1 MKTIKRIKKRKSLI
15 RFIAMF
21 VAAVLVFELM
31 PYLSD
36 HAELTAEAA
45 QTLSE
50 FEQSRWNSILG
61 ATFKEYTVT
70 GNATPT
76 PSSMISAYTVKN
88 DSPYFHWHEASNDV
102 PTWGSTTVTTVGST
116 QEQITYATDTVENGA
131 GGSPITAN
139 AVNVIYKTYHVKNA
153 DEFVWVM
160 NRANTGNTRIILDKD
175 IDMGGTSGKKWSDD
189 INLTGSNW
197 FDLEGEGHKI
207 YNFRMSKPLINS
219 SKSNKKTIIRNVLF
233 TNCLAFFAN
242 HYQGIVIGVIQSPV
256 HLENV
261 SVTDSLVYSDS
272 ENIGILIGRV
282 DGYDGGN
289 VFLKNCSTLRS
300 YIYGKSHIGGMTA
313 CQFNRGGTYQV
324 KYDTAFPTSPEAWMN
339 YGNKAFPEMIENC
352 YSVDCEV
359 FSNGEDSGAFISC
372 GCGFICRNCFTNNT
386 MYGNKMTGDF
396 IGRVVT
402 ASGPT
407 AGLYDDINRLSIH
420 ETFINCFSSGSVEG
434 AEKIGGFTAYQ
445 NSGNNQ
451 NSGTCVYIN
460 CYSTAMVGMEFAGKQ
475 LGGFIGHEDTYNK
488 YEKQKPSVNL
498 PNETLSNNYGDVYI
512 NCYAAG
518 EVGNILTDTST
529 QATGDSL
536 GGFLGDVSTS
546 GNGTYY
552 NCYYDKQTTAMRER
566 ACGQLNEFANK
577 GVGNSQIPGVTGVY
591 TQKSTAKNVKGL
603 ADNVCMSNDDTTW
616 EYQNGFYPM
625 LKVFIA
631 NDAFKTLFDDTRSK
645 LVEEY
650 ARASVA
656 TVLLNHYDTILG
668 SNGIERDAN
677 SDDATVYD
685 TVRDITSKFELT
697 TNDDLG
703 ITWGKDTEKNTSRG
717 LADKFGGENGFSLD
731 YKTVNQDEDDDW
743 AYLPGEE
750 NERTITKKFTPDV
763 LTIGRYDD
771 PEDDRGYYYKCFDFA
786 PGIQWLKVSAGD
798 IENNVTG
805 WDNSTNPT
813 YTDTNL
819 VGSRSFRLLPTA
831 YLNAGD
837 IMHINVETDNT
848 TSPVTYTNTVTIA
861 QGADENKI
869 NGLFNHSVGVAFAI
883 TDKYRMGTDNIYTP
897 QSIQK
902 FNGTGLTDNNTFAF
916 YSGYAV
922 NDANTEDTIDNV
934 KKAKNIGS
942 APMVSQKFDIKNN
955 NSSSAITNNSS
966 NGTVRVRIF
975 RANPKIIDTGGF
987 YLEKGNEITYSGDTL
1002 AKWQGGKPFDTNDS
1016 NAYYYLD
1023 YYWRLNDGRY
1033 LFDRKLVR
1041 ITADTYSVTMKT
1053 GLLDEQY
1060 TVNESV
1066 TPKTAVDQY
1075 VTDNITT
1082 NSDNTKTWDKDNLYP
1097 SKNGGFNAQ
1106 TAPNYYEP
1114 DTYNKFEY
1122 INGNDY
1128 YTKTLKIDTASPQTA
1143 VGWMRASDYKLTALI
1158 VEAVDSNGI
1167 HHEMSRIDANNAND
1181 PLNFDNAE
1189 YTYDYKT
1196 YSVTQDSET
1205 KIFSVTENTTV
1216 TNTFSVETYSSEVT
1230 NGVSKFILFSFSTTG
1245 DISEGAF
1252 SEIKDSLIITA
1263 LFRKNDANVKTEKQV
1278 LANTGDP
1285 ITAVSDTIKTS
1296 TYDNNGVTQT
1306 QTYYSSIDVIDENKR
1321 VDDKGISDTDKRKA
1335 VLSGDTLT
1343 YRLKAYNAGYFTSRE
1358 VNIYDDIPSGTTYV
1372 KDSAKLYRQKS
1383 LSTSHFDWY
1392 DELEFIDITDIT
1404 SEKGYSIEY
1413 DPTSK
1418 RISADIP
1425 NIALDEN
1432 YYLEYKVKVDD
1443 IKATDLSETITNKAN
1458 YQFINF
1464 NGDTTDDFNDTNQ
1477 NAAQAHAIVSMNVKH
1492 NENDQEYVV
1501 DFNRNDIS
1509 SSNTYIIDSYT
1520 NVFPENF
1527 QFTANSV
1534 KVYDTSSEEAE
1545 DITGRVNITYENAS
1559 GKCTGF
1565 TIKNTDNSNP
1575 TIKLDQNNKYQV
1587 KFKGTAAALT
1597 NSSHEI
1603 RNKATV
1609 TYTEGEGQ
1617 DAKTKATAISIV
1629 ERLTNQTETDV
1640 THLYVDIDK
1649 IIPESDP
1656 AQTFLFKIERFDKDD
1671 MSDTPEI
1678 CYTKI
1683 NCTKQTEDN
1692 YTGSRL
1698 LQLDKR
1704 GYYRITEVDD
1714 WSNSDYLFDK
1724 ITYTDISK
1732 VSGLT
1737 DSKTIST
1744 QNQSA
1749 VIQLP
1754 RQYNKDSLAFPT
1766 SFGGLQTA
1774 SYPILKFTNKLNDY
1788 AYRTSQAYAENN
1800 IS

>member
-869 NGLFNHSVGVAFAI
+869 NGLFNHSVGVEFAI

-1128 YTKTLKIDTASPQTA
+1128 YTKTLKIDTARPQTA